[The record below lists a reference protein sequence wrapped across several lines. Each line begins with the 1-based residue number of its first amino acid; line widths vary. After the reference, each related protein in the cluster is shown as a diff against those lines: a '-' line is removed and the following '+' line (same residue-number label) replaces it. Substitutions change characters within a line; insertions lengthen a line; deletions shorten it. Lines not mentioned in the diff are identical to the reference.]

1 MKTQNRYFPVHDEQ
15 SVYLKKIEGQIRG
28 INKMVEEG
36 QYCVDI
42 VNQINAATSALRR
55 VAENILARHMQT
67 CVADALKGK
76 SEIERQKKIN
86 EVLAIIRRMQK

>member
-1 MKTQNRYFPVHDEQ
+1 MKTKGGYFPVHDDQ

-28 INKMVEEG
+28 INKMIEEG
-36 QYCVDI
+36 KYCVDI

-55 VAENILARHMQT
+55 VAENILSRHMQT

-76 SEIERQKKIN
+76 SEMERQKKIS
-86 EVLAIIRRMQK
+86 EVLVIIRRMQK